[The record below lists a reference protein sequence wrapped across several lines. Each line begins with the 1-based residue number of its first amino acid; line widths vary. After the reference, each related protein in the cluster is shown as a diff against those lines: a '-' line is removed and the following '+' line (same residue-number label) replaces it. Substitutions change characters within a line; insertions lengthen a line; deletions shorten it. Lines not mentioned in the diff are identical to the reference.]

1 MSEVKIILEDNQMAY
16 LKNAVYQS
24 LIEEI
29 QRARNDVGLEKRYL
43 NKKEVCEYLHVA
55 NNTLDKWIEMG
66 LPKISIGGSIRYD
79 KFAID
84 AWLCNETKYA

>member
-43 NKKEVCEYLHVA
+43 NKKKCVS
-55 NNTLDKWIEMG
+55 IFM
-66 LPKISIGGSIRYD
+66 LPIIH
-79 KFAID
+79 
-84 AWLCNETKYA
+84 